1 MLQNTTPIANI
12 ILGITESFLVRVAS
26 SKNVHYHP
34 ENIVSGKRKNKV
46 LRKEEARLSLFAD
59 DMILYTKF
67 YRYLQRNWENQ

>member
-1 MLQNTTPIANI
+1 LLQNTTPIANI

-26 SKNVHYHP
+26 SKNVHHHP
-34 ENIVSGKRKNKV
+34 ENIVGGNRKNKV

>member
-26 SKNVHYHP
+26 SKNVHHHP
-34 ENIVSGKRKNKV
+34 ENIVGGNRKNKV